1 MKRYTVV
8 MTRSDEHTQ
17 RIAEELKAAGA
28 SSYGAAK
35 FASRYLPNVI
45 HSDEHIM
52 AAVYGRYDEGGG
64 LLSLSAGML
73 VATEKRVIFLDHKP
87 GFTSMD
93 EITYD
98 VVSGVKKVSS
108 TLASTLTLHTRV
120 GDYVIRFAN
129 ASGADKFVH
138 YIETRRVEVSEH
150 PDKTVPTP
158 PVTKTSPFDSIEKEA
173 FEFLRK
179 HEVAVLSTI
188 NRTGNLHGATIYY
201 FVDEGNRICI
211 ATKSSTQKA
220 RDIFANQQVAVTA
233 YDADTIETVQLQG
246 FAQIVT
252 EAAEK
257 QRILK
262 EIVKPRNYKGKMLL
276 PPVTT
281 IHEESYVALR
291 IIPTTARYIDY
302 KERLE
307 G

>member
-1 MKRYTVV
+1 
-8 MTRSDEHTQ
+8 MTKPDPHAQ

-28 SSYGAAK
+28 SSYGAVK
-35 FASRYLPNVI
+35 FASRYLPHII
-45 HSDEHIM
+45 HQDEHIM

-108 TLASTLTLHTRV
+108 ALASTITLHTKV

-129 ASGADKFVH
+129 ASGSDTFVH
-138 YIETRRVEVSEH
+138 YIETRRVEVSE
-150 PDKTVPTP
+150 TP
-158 PVTKTSPFDSIEKEA
+158 AVVTQSKPLVGPGPVDLVEKEA

-188 NRTGNLHGATIYY
+188 NRTGNLHGATVYY
-201 FVDEGNRICI
+201 FVDSGNRICI
-211 ATKSSTQKA
+211 TTKSSTQKA
-220 RDIFANQQVAVTA
+220 RDIFANQQVALTA

-246 FAQIVT
+246 FAEIVT
-252 EAAEK
+252 DAADK
-257 QRILK
+257 QAIFK
-262 EIVKPRNYKGKMLL
+262 ELIKPRNYKGKMHL
-276 PPVTT
+276 PPVTA

-291 IIPTTARYIDY
+291 IIPTVARYIDY
-302 KERLE
+302 KKHLE
-307 G
+307 A